1 MNYIRQGLLPLF
13 DLQFREILFSCDV
26 KLADLP
32 GSSWYLMFPYMNHV
46 DKVLKCLIWKN
57 KQFQFNFQIY
67 WIPILL
73 IKHMKRNKNTSCIN
87 AIISML
93 HGISKGVDSSKP
105 SDLFYEVLERVHII
119 LNFVCSAASYC
130 LTLNSMEKEIIMFL
144 IKAKE
149 QCELIQIF
157 SKYKQEIKLS
167 LFAYLALVVAW
178 FKNEHNKV
186 CYLMIIGSYSQDF
199 ATFLDLVTSLA
210 IVLKQ
215 REIEGELQ
223 QICTTILR
231 VVYFCANYH
240 DCVNIMQQPLFLQQQ
255 LISTC
260 CVRNG
265 NKQQWDP
272 GILLDIT
279 TVQICQLNSGTP
291 GNIFV

>member
-1 MNYIRQGLLPLF
+1 LF
-13 DLQFREILFSCDV
+13 V
-26 KLADLP
+26 
-32 GSSWYLMFPYMNHV
+32 
-46 DKVLKCLIWKN
+46 VLHHTALHLIPWK
-57 KQFQFNFQIY
+57 
-67 WIPILL
+67 
-73 IKHMKRNKNTSCIN
+73 
-87 AIISML
+87 
-93 HGISKGVDSSKP
+93 
-105 SDLFYEVLERVHII
+105 
-119 LNFVCSAASYC
+119 
-130 LTLNSMEKEIIMFL
+130 TLL

-157 SKYKQEIKLS
+157 SNYKQEVKLS